1 MNHPN
6 SVLKFSLG
14 LNGMSFD
21 LDNQPIHLEQGLV
34 FINSKSIS
42 NGVIDELAIE
52 KMIYFIE
59 EIIESQ
65 PLRNLNING
74 IAVTADTTMTQLS
87 ELFFSAKKQ
96 ISRIE
101 LENGFNSFIERLS
114 YYTNQ
119 VDPNQLYIFTYFVFI
134 REMMHHLRV
143 EQIQIIYEMISQ
155 PDNSS

>member
-1 MNHPN
+1 MNHSD

-14 LNGMSFD
+14 LNSLSFD
-21 LDNQPIHLEQGLV
+21 VDSQHIHLEQGLGFV
-34 FINSKSIS
+34 GSKSIGH
-42 NGVIDELAIE
+42 GVIDELAIE

-65 PLRNLNING
+65 PLRNLNISG
-74 IAVTADTTMTQLS
+74 VAVTSDKAMAQLS

-101 LENGFNSFIERLS
+101 LEHGFNSFIERLS

-119 VDPNQLYIFTYFVFI
+119 VASDQLDIFTYFVFV

-143 EQIQIIYEMISQ
+143 EQIQIL
-155 PDNSS
+155 

>member
-1 MNHPN
+1 MTHLD

-14 LNGMSFD
+14 LNSMSFD
-21 LDNQPIHLEQGLV
+21 LNNQHIQLEQGLSFV
-34 FINSKSIS
+34 DAKSMS
-42 NGVIDELAIE
+42 HGVIDELAIE

-65 PLRNLNING
+65 LLRNLKISG
-74 IAVTADTTMTQLS
+74 VAVTSDTAMTQLS
-87 ELFFSAKKQ
+87 ELFFSAKKK

-101 LENGFNSFIERLS
+101 LEHGFNDFIERLS

-119 VDPNQLYIFTYFVFI
+119 VAPDQLYIFTYFVFI

-143 EQIQIIYEMISQ
+143 EEVQIV
-155 PDNSS
+155 

>member
-1 MNHPN
+1 MTHSV

-14 LNGMSFD
+14 LKSLSFD
-21 LDNQPIHLEQGLV
+21 VDSQHIYLEQGLA
-34 FINSKSIS
+34 FINSKSIN

-65 PLRNLNING
+65 LLRNLNING
-74 IAVTADTTMTQLS
+74 VAVTADTAMTQLS

-101 LENGFNSFIERLS
+101 LEHGFNDFIERLS

-119 VDPNQLYIFTYFVFI
+119 VASDQLYVFTYFVFV

-143 EQIQIIYEMISQ
+143 EEVQIR
-155 PDNSS
+155 

>member
-1 MNHPN
+1 MNHPD

-14 LNGMSFD
+14 LNGLSFD
-21 LDNQPIHLEQGLV
+21 VDSQHIHLEQGLGFV
-34 FINSKSIS
+34 NAKSIRY
-42 NGVIDELAIE
+42 GVIDELAIE

-65 PLRNLNING
+65 LLRNLNISG
-74 IAVTADTTMTQLS
+74 VAVTSDAAMTQLS

-101 LENGFNSFIERLS
+101 LEHGFNSFIERLS

-119 VDPNQLYIFTYFVFI
+119 VSPDQLYIFTYFVFI
-134 REMMHHLRV
+134 REIMHHLRV
-143 EQIQIIYEMISQ
+143 EQIQII
-155 PDNSS
+155 

>member
-1 MNHPN
+1 MNHPD

-14 LNGMSFD
+14 LNGLSFGI
-21 LDNQPIHLEQGLV
+21 DNQNIQLEQGLSFV
-34 FINSKSIS
+34 DSKSIRHS
-42 NGVIDELAIE
+42 VIDELAIE

-65 PLRNLNING
+65 PLRNLKISG
-74 IAVTADTTMTQLS
+74 VAVTSDTAMTQLS

-96 ISRIE
+96 INRTE
-101 LENGFNSFIERLS
+101 LEHGFNHFIKRLS

-119 VDPNQLYIFTYFVFI
+119 VAPNQLYIFTYFVFI

-143 EQIQIIYEMISQ
+143 EEIQII
-155 PDNSS
+155 

>member
-74 IAVTADTTMTQLS
+74 IAVTADTTMAQLS

-96 ISRIE
+96 ISRTE
-101 LENGFNSFIERLS
+101 LEHGFNDFIERLS

-143 EQIQIIYEMISQ
+143 EQIQII
-155 PDNSS
+155 

>member
-119 VDPNQLYIFTYFVFI
+119 VDPNQLYI
-134 REMMHHLRV
+134 
-143 EQIQIIYEMISQ
+143 
-155 PDNSS
+155 

>member
-1 MNHPN
+1 MNYPN

-14 LNGMSFD
+14 LNGLSFD
-21 LDNQPIHLEQGLV
+21 LDNQSIHLEQGLG

-42 NGVIDELAIE
+42 NSVIDELAIE

-65 PLRNLNING
+65 PLRNLNITG
-74 IAVTADTTMTQLS
+74 VAVTADTAMTQLS

-101 LENGFNSFIERLS
+101 LEHGSNSFIERLS

-119 VDPNQLYIFTYFVFI
+119 VAPDQLYIFTYFVFI

-143 EQIQIIYEMISQ
+143 EQIQII
-155 PDNSS
+155 

>member
-1 MNHPN
+1 MNHPD

-14 LNGMSFD
+14 FNGLSFD
-21 LDNQPIHLEQGLV
+21 LDNQHIQLEQGLGFV
-34 FINSKSIS
+34 ETNSIRH
-42 NGVIDELAIE
+42 GVIDELAIE

-65 PLRNLNING
+65 PLRNLKISG
-74 IAVTADTTMTQLS
+74 IAITSDVAMTQLS

-101 LENGFNSFIERLS
+101 LEHGFNDFIERLS

-119 VDPNQLYIFTYFVFI
+119 VAPNQLHIFTYFVFV
-134 REMMHHLRV
+134 REMMHHLRI
-143 EQIQIIYEMISQ
+143 EEIQII
-155 PDNSS
+155 

>member
-1 MNHPN
+1 MTHLD

-14 LNGMSFD
+14 LNSMSFD
-21 LDNQPIHLEQGLV
+21 LNNQHIQLEQGLNFV
-34 FINSKSIS
+34 NSKSIS
-42 NGVIDELAIE
+42 NGLIDELAIE

-65 PLRNLNING
+65 LLRNLKISG
-74 IAVTADTTMTQLS
+74 VAVTSDTAMTQLS
-87 ELFFSAKKQ
+87 ELFFSAKKK

-101 LENGFNSFIERLS
+101 LEHGFNDFIERLS

-119 VDPNQLYIFTYFVFI
+119 VAPDQLYIFTYFVFI

-143 EQIQIIYEMISQ
+143 EEVQIV
-155 PDNSS
+155 

>member
-1 MNHPN
+1 MIHPD

-14 LNGMSFD
+14 LNSLWFD
-21 LDNQPIHLEQGLV
+21 VDSQHLHLEQGLG

-65 PLRNLNING
+65 PLRNLNISG
-74 IAVTADTTMTQLS
+74 VAVTSDAVMTQLS
-87 ELFFSAKKQ
+87 QLFFNAKKQ
-96 ISRIE
+96 ISRTE
-101 LENGFNSFIERLS
+101 LEHGFNGFIERLS

-119 VDPNQLYIFTYFVFI
+119 VAPNQLYIFTYFVFV

-143 EQIQIIYEMISQ
+143 EEIQII
-155 PDNSS
+155 

>member
-1 MNHPN
+1 MTHSV
-6 SVLKFSLG
+6 SVLKFSLA
-14 LNGMSFD
+14 LNGLSFD
-21 LDNQPIHLEQGLV
+21 LDNQHIQLELGLG

-42 NGVIDELAIE
+42 NGVVDELAVE

-74 IAVTADTTMTQLS
+74 IAVTADTAMTQLS

-101 LENGFNSFIERLS
+101 LEHGFNDFNERLS
-114 YYTNQ
+114 YYTSQ
-119 VDPNQLYIFTYFVFI
+119 VAPDQLYIFTYFVFI

-143 EQIQIIYEMISQ
+143 EEIQII
-155 PDNSS
+155 

>member
-1 MNHPN
+1 MNHSD

-14 LNGMSFD
+14 LNGLSFD
-21 LDNQPIHLEQGLV
+21 IDNQNIQLEQGLG

-42 NGVIDELAIE
+42 NSVIDELAIE

-74 IAVTADTTMTQLS
+74 IAVTADTAMAQLS
-87 ELFFSAKKQ
+87 KLFFSAKKQ

-101 LENGFNSFIERLS
+101 LEHGFNDFIERLS

-119 VDPNQLYIFTYFVFI
+119 VAPDQLYIFTYFVFI

-143 EQIQIIYEMISQ
+143 EQIQII
-155 PDNSS
+155 

>member
-6 SVLKFSLG
+6 SILKFSLG
-14 LNGMSFD
+14 LKSLSFD
-21 LDNQPIHLEQGLV
+21 VDSQHIHLEQGLG
-34 FINSKSIS
+34 FINSKSIN

-65 PLRNLNING
+65 LLRNLNING
-74 IAVTADTTMTQLS
+74 VAVTADTAMTQLS

-101 LENGFNSFIERLS
+101 LEYGFNDFIERLS

-119 VDPNQLYIFTYFVFI
+119 VASDQLYVFTYFVFV

-143 EQIQIIYEMISQ
+143 EEVQIR
-155 PDNSS
+155 

>member
-6 SVLKFSLG
+6 SILKFSLD
-14 LNGMSFD
+14 LNSLSFD
-21 LDNQPIHLEQGLV
+21 VDSQHIHLEQGLG

-42 NGVIDELAIE
+42 NSVIDELAIE

-74 IAVTADTTMTQLS
+74 IAVTADTAMAQLS
-87 ELFFSAKKQ
+87 KLFFSAKKQ

-101 LENGFNSFIERLS
+101 LEHGFNDFIERLS

-119 VDPNQLYIFTYFVFI
+119 VAPDQLYIFTYFVFI

-143 EQIQIIYEMISQ
+143 EQIQIL
-155 PDNSS
+155 

>member
-1 MNHPN
+1 MNYPN

-21 LDNQPIHLEQGLV
+21 VDSQHIHLEQGLG

-74 IAVTADTTMTQLS
+74 IAVTADTTMAQLS

-96 ISRIE
+96 ISRTE
-101 LENGFNSFIERLS
+101 LEHGFNDFIERLS

-134 REMMHHLRV
+134 REMIHHLRV
-143 EQIQIIYEMISQ
+143 EETQIL
-155 PDNSS
+155 